1 MVYKPTGVLNERKTD
16 TGRNTWTTADNS
28 DATSQQC
35 WFCKFSALQTDKL
48 AGVLYR
54 VSVCRTFGGA
64 SAQPGCLYKVTDC
77 QPAAPCDGWS
87 RVAPPPGGVSSRF
100 WLVSGSLAASS
111 ACWSAYRSHY
121 CLWHCY
127 LIIHSSEAV
136 NSGSDSSHCVPSS
149 LICSVKPLERKVV
162 SLSSNLPNNDTGA
175 NSV

>member
-1 MVYKPTGVLNERKTD
+1 MLSRQPGRQCPVASVVSCVCLHSGAQLQHVTPERGANLPLVFSLAAFFLSKTSVVRRSMVYKPTGVLNERKTD

-111 ACWSAYRSHY
+111 AC
-121 CLWHCY
+121 
-127 LIIHSSEAV
+127 
-136 NSGSDSSHCVPSS
+136 
-149 LICSVKPLERKVV
+149 
-162 SLSSNLPNNDTGA
+162 
-175 NSV
+175 